1 MLHVANIPSFIEI
14 SSTVTTRLSKKH
26 SNIQVNIQKRKKNKV
41 PVWEDPICK
50 YKFEFMIDI
59 MSQLR

>member
-41 PVWEDPICK
+41 PVWEDPTCK